1 MKDIKSITVSCLVA
15 CILIGCE
22 TVQPTTGD
30 YERYAKRND
39 ILSDAVNM
47 STDEKL
53 RYLLEHGYP
62 DDTRNIFEKS
72 GKKTSK

>member
-1 MKDIKSITVSCLVA
+1 MKDIKSIILLYLVS

-22 TVQPTTGD
+22 TVQPTTAD
-30 YERYAKRND
+30 YEIYAKRNE
-39 ILSDAVNM
+39 ILSDAANM

-53 RYLLEHGYP
+53 TYLLEHGYP
-62 DDTRNIFEKS
+62 DDTHNIFKKS